1 MEGLTLGSVKKRKTT
16 KSHLYLETFYEV
28 FILIISKNM
37 KVAKFIVII
46 TLQEKKAIRVS
57 VVCIHP

>member
-1 MEGLTLGSVKKRKTT
+1 
-16 KSHLYLETFYEV
+16 
-28 FILIISKNM
+28 M

-57 VVCIHP
+57 VVCIHPWYI